1 MSERTVDGMRNSLFG
16 KLAVKRDFIALAAP
30 REFLN
35 VWEPWMQSCVS
46 ASRDE
51 LKEGWLDAYLTAPI
65 WRFWLGSEI
74 CGGTVLGALMSSLD
88 GMGRYYPLTLFTY
101 ADQSDAI
108 APPDIDPHDTWFS
121 GAEELLLSTL
131 DKNIAFEEVASAL
144 ESFPGPTRTP
154 NGDTDG
160 HSAARSGILGSGLS
174 AGSFPELF
182 TALRIAHFSSI
193 YAAATFW
200 WTVGG
205 GDCEPFGF
213 CCQRMPPPSTFAAM
227 LTGRLAPPA
236 EVGDH
241 A

>member
-1 MSERTVDGMRNSLFG
+1 MSERAVNGMRSSLFG
-16 KLAVKRDFIALAAP
+16 KLAVKRDFIALSAP

-88 GMGRYYPLTLFTY
+88 GMGRYYPLTLFAY
-101 ADQSDAI
+101 ADQGDAI
-108 APPDIDPHDTWFS
+108 TPPDIDAHDSWFTA
-121 GAEELLLSTL
+121 AEEFLLSTL
-131 DKNIAFEEVASAL
+131 DKNIAFEGVASAL
-144 ESFPGPTRTP
+144 DSFTGPVRAAGKIENLSSTRP
-154 NGDTDG
+154 D
-160 HSAARSGILGSGLS
+160 ILTSGLS
-174 AGSFPELF
+174 GRSFTEFF
-182 TALRIAHFSSI
+182 TALRITQFSSI
-193 YAAATFW
+193 YAAASFW

-227 LTGRLAPPA
+227 LTGRLAPLA
-236 EVGDH
+236 EVMDH
-241 A
+241 S